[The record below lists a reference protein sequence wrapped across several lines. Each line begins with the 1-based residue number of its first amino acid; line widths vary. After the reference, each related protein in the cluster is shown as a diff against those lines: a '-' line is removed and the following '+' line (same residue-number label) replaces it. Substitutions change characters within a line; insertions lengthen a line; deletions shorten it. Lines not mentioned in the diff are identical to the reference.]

1 MTNPK
6 RYDME
11 NVSKGWDAVYKMVEG
26 PDGDYVTFEDYK
38 VLRGSLSLAEEGLAN
53 ATQEIHQLRT
63 ALGNLT
69 NGYKYPAE
77 VCEIAREALG
87 TAHEQNAT
95 PGAAISSEDSV
106 SYSAESSGPRGLQLQ
121 QANLEAGIAK
131 LGEIHNSQEGVI
143 VHGPEATALL
153 AAFTFE
159 PTGQCMD
166 ASYRKDTVCELQKGH
181 DGSHV
186 GHEAYSGITHAWRS
200 NEPGVCACIPLAP
213 RPAKYCSDCG
223 KLIPQGASRDASSP
237 SEPRSQAIDVGDLLM
252 AITSLRQKAEDA
264 EVMANHVWDAATTEK
279 STDQPLHATSSEWP
293 HCEKCRKRMIQVA
306 RNTWE
311 YNCEHGAVS
320 VAPEGSQ
327 PATVCADPECQHDL
341 QKPNHTINIRGPYE
355 AYCGICKSQWHLTAQ
370 RTGE

>member
-1 MTNPK
+1 MASP
-6 RYDME
+6 E
-11 NVSKGWDAVYKMVEG
+11 NG
-26 PDGDYVTFEDYK
+26 PPHPETW
-38 VLRGSLSLAEEGLAN
+38 SLARALAFAAEERAKGNDPTSQVNGGWLVPLVVEIELLRDQRDTNLAKEVELVKRIK
-53 ATQEIHQLRT
+53 AESHELRT

-153 AAFTFE
+153 AALTFE

-200 NEPGVCACIPLAP
+200 NEPLPVACRFDGACQKQNRVSMMCWPCQ
-213 RPAKYCSDCG
+213 AKWHRAKADEIEAAARS
-223 KLIPQGASRDASSP
+223 ASSG
-237 SEPRSQAIDVGDLLM
+237 EDPRTCSQCGPHPNESSA
-252 AITSLRQKAEDA
+252 Q
-264 EVMANHVWDAATTEK
+264 HAA
-279 STDQPLHATSSEWP
+279 
-293 HCEKCRKRMIQVA
+293 KR
-306 RNTWE
+306 
-311 YNCEHGAVS
+311 
-320 VAPEGSQ
+320 
-327 PATVCADPECQHDL
+327 
-341 QKPNHTINIRGPYE
+341 HTF
-355 AYCGICKSQWHLTAQ
+355 
-370 RTGE
+370 TGELYFKP